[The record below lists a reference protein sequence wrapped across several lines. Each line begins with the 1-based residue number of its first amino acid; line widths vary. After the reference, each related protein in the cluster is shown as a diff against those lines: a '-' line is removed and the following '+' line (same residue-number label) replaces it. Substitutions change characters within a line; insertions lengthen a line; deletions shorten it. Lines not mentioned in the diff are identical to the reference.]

1 MYQVTAIFMDSEIG
15 YGEGQSSSYAI
26 EDCIESIDNIY
37 MQEKLIISLHV
48 LSNSNVNN
56 IPLGYVYK
64 FGNSVF
70 IVERVSTNKQ
80 LA

>member
-15 YGEGQSSSYAI
+15 YGEGESGSYAI

>member
-15 YGEGQSSSYAI
+15 YGEGESSSYAI

-37 MQEKLIISLHV
+37 MQEKLMIGLHV

-56 IPLGYVYK
+56 IPLGYTYKHGNHVY
-64 FGNSVF
+64 
-70 IVERVSTNKQ
+70 IVKKVSINKQ
-80 LA
+80 IA

>member
-15 YGEGQSSSYAI
+15 YGEGLTGSYAI

-48 LSNSNVNN
+48 LSNNNVNT
-56 IPLGYVYK
+56 IPLGYTYK

-70 IVERVSTNKQ
+70 IVKRVSTNKQ